1 MLKNVKS
8 IFFSSYVFSY
18 IDERK
23 KLNIIKYNKEI
34 QNLINVNII
43 NYRVLSEK
51 VIIKEINE
59 TKEKWKIYN

>member
-1 MLKNVKS
+1 MQKNKN
-8 IFFSSYVFSY
+8 
-18 IDERK
+18 
-23 KLNIIKYNKEI
+23 LAIIKYNKEL